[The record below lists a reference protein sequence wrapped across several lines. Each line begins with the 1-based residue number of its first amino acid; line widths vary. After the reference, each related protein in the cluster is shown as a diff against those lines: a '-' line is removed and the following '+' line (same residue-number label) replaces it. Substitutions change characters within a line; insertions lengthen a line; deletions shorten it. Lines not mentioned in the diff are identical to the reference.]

1 VFGICIHNS
10 ELIFQ
15 VEISPSDG
23 NETQVAYEELS
34 VLVTADTFEKVDAAV
49 VLIELLITSVSVSF
63 TELKITENYLFV
75 CLLLSICILQLDC
88 ICVFSFNF
96 CRRFGLIL
104 TIITFCVGKFSG
116 WG

>member
-1 VFGICIHNS
+1 MFGICIHNF
-10 ELIFQ
+10 ELFFQ
-15 VEISPSDG
+15 FEISPSDG
-23 NETQVAYEELS
+23 NETQVEELS
-34 VLVTADTFEKVDAAV
+34 VLVTADTFEKVEAAV

-63 TELKITENYLFV
+63 TELKIMENYLFV

-88 ICVFSFNF
+88 ICFFSFNF
-96 CRRFGLIL
+96 CRRFGLRL